1 MNKKLPKVFQNKIDK
16 DVSNNNKF
24 YYSVISLKIS
34 IRKLMKYLHHLPM
47 YIKQMLRLLPK
58 IPPSLQK

>member
-24 YYSVISLKIS
+24 YYSVNKTNESDVKENLNK
-34 IRKLMKYLHHLPM
+34 KE
-47 YIKQMLRLLPK
+47 IKPK
-58 IPPSLQK
+58 NINK